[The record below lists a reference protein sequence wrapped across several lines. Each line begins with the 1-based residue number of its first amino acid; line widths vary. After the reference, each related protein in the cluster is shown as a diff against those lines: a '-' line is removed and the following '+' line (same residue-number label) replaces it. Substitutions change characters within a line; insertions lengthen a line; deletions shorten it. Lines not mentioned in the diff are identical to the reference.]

1 MAERFRVEGKSELE
15 SAAALGRV
23 LYALDLRVVISRYYV
38 SVDSVW
44 HHLNLIRYIS
54 YGFSLSML

>member
-38 SVDSVW
+38 SVDSV
-44 HHLNLIRYIS
+44 
-54 YGFSLSML
+54 